1 MKFAIET
8 NLEEARSMTEPP
20 RNYILITIVGV
31 HLVCLILI
39 AITVIINWNSPN
51 NRLVGVD
58 HFFKLVSQVR

>member
-1 MKFAIET
+1 
-8 NLEEARSMTEPP
+8 MTEPP

-51 NRLVGVD
+51 NRLVGLIIFCNVVPTSPD
-58 HFFKLVSQVR
+58 